1 MIPSGKSPK
10 VIRITVPEICTITSN
25 ECPFCIVH
33 YESRHYSYERCLL
46 LKKPQSCEKVCSE
59 DRCPLKKNGSVTVTW
74 DAQNEKEE
82 TQ

>member
-1 MIPSGKSPK
+1 MIPSEKSLK

-33 YESRHYSYERCLL
+33 YESRHHSYERCLL
-46 LKKPQSCEKVCSE
+46 LKKPQPCEKVRSE
-59 DRCPLKKNGSVTVTW
+59 DRCPLKKNRPVTVTW